1 MSSRKEALASET
13 NLGVEDRMVS
23 WEIKERAIPFWEW
36 LEAKLGNLQ
45 ALCTAVTLFAA
56 IRPKMIQIGVIRLLP
71 D

>member
-1 MSSRKEALASET
+1 
-13 NLGVEDRMVS
+13 MVS
-23 WEIKERAIPFWEW
+23 WKIKERAIPFWEW